1 MVCIESKFADVVAR
15 AFFERWICRFS
26 VPKLLMSDQ
35 GREFDNEV
43 MDELCLIFGVKKKR
57 TSPYHPETNAQAEV
71 YNKTIKYM
79 KAQLDNDTMLDWEEH
94 IPALALAY
102 NSHVHSST
110 RETPFY
116 LMYLHDPRLPWFDL
130 EKPRAFYT
138 GSYPSEAFS
147 NMQQC
152 FQRVK
157 ENLGDAVAVQK
168 AYFDR
173 KTKEKTFAPG
183 DRVMV
188 WHAMLPKNVNP
199 KFYKKWRYA
208 KIVKMIGPL
217 NVQVLDENDRKKPYI
232 IHVNRVVM
240 ATSQQIREDCDS
252 ILSPYEDDIQTGVA
266 QEEQGQKGGQI

>member
-1 MVCIESKFADVVAR
+1 
-15 AFFERWICRFS
+15 
-26 VPKLLMSDQ
+26 
-35 GREFDNEV
+35 
-43 MDELCLIFGVKKKR
+43 
-57 TSPYHPETNAQAEV
+57 
-71 YNKTIKYM
+71 
-79 KAQLDNDTMLDWEEH
+79 
-94 IPALALAY
+94 
-102 NSHVHSST
+102 
-110 RETPFY
+110 
-116 LMYLHDPRLPWFDL
+116 L

-138 GSYPSEAFS
+138 GSFPSEAFS

-152 FQRVK
+152 FQLVK

-232 IHVNRVVM
+232 IQVNRVVM

-252 ILSPYEDDIQTGVA
+252 ISSPYEDDIQTGVA
-266 QEEQGQKGGQI
+266 HEEPREKDRKMDEFDEQQFGPYTCTASSQPGQ